1 MHRIRRAT
9 WGLLWAGA
17 LVSSNVPA
25 SPDERVRLETVT
37 WSADQATAERGS
49 GQRVELG
56 LDRELQQA
64 LEQTLAGA
72 HALAAG
78 AVLVDVATGQVLAAS
93 ETGAGRPSLLLE
105 PVAPA
110 ASVFKLVTT
119 AALYEKT
126 RVTPRTIVCTTGGVR
141 EITEQHLHAAS
152 GPDANCGAFGQAL
165 GVSRNAAYAQ
175 LATTELLRSDLVEIS
190 DRLGFGADLAL
201 DSRGQVGTL
210 EVPYNDLDFA
220 RTATGFENSRLSV
233 FGGAQ
238 LALTIASGGL
248 LRSMHLS
255 RAPLDAS
262 DDKRVLSVETARRL
276 RRAMEITVHSGTA
289 RDAFVDENGRSLLG
303 PIQAAG
309 KTGTLCPGPSAPTAS
324 WFVGFAPSDHP
335 SVVVSVLLQNPERW
349 YRKGHLVARDL
360 LAAYFRRR
368 GVQGIK
374 DPQ

>member
-25 SPDERVRLETVT
+25 SPDERLRFETVA
-37 WSADQATAERGS
+37 WSADQATAENGS
-49 GQRVELG
+49 GARVELG
-56 LDRELQQA
+56 LDRELQQTLDHA
-64 LEQTLAGA
+64 LEGA
-72 HALAAG
+72 HALAAA
-78 AVLVDVATGQVLAAS
+78 AVMVDVATGQVLAAS

-126 RVTPRTIVCTTGGVR
+126 HVTPRTIVCTTGGVR
-141 EITEQHLHAAS
+141 EITEEHLHPAS
-152 GPDANCGAFGQAL
+152 GPDASCGAFGQAL

-190 DRLGFGADLAL
+190 GRLGFGAAIAL

-210 EVPYNDLDFA
+210 DVPYNDLDFA

-248 LRSMHLS
+248 LRPMHLS
-255 RAPLDAS
+255 RGGVGPG
-262 DDKRVLSVETARRL
+262 KETRVLSIETARRL
-276 RRAMEITVHSGTA
+276 RRGMEITVHSS
-289 RDAFVDENGRSLLG
+289 RR
-303 PIQAAG
+303 I
-309 KTGTLCPGPSAPTAS
+309 
-324 WFVGFAPSDHP
+324 
-335 SVVVSVLLQNPERW
+335 
-349 YRKGHLVARDL
+349 
-360 LAAYFRRR
+360 RRR
-368 GVQGIK
+368 ARPESARTHSGGGQNGYLVPGSRRTNGK
-374 DPQ
+374 LVRRLRSE